1 MSRKGFRP
9 ELTGSS
15 LQQWFRL
22 FTAAAQCDFSR
33 PLYKSCSFCTRSI
46 FAQTTGLEHAH
57 VFRHC
62 KAAIYFSLLGSS
74 LQNIFSLLQSAEPT
88 ALSLRWLECSR
99 ALLWPNGSCF
109 SFRDISISHLNIV
122 LHVAVLYIVCTR
134 VVRNSIFSLYPFSS
148 LSWEGMRKKRWIIL
162 MLSLSCI

>member
-22 FTAAAQCDFSR
+22 FTAAAQCDFSK

-74 LQNIFSLLQSAEPT
+74 LQNIFSLLQSAAPT

-109 SFRDISISHLNIV
+109 SFRDISISQHCIAWCC
-122 LHVAVLYIVCTR
+122 AVHR
-134 VVRNSIFSLYPFSS
+134 VYQGCKKYYLLYPFSS
-148 LSWEGMRKKRWIIL
+148 LSWEGMRKKRWAIL
-162 MLSLSCI
+162 MLRLSCI